1 MLVICGE
8 LDCVCD
14 KPGDEKYV
22 VGGLEGSMGLFDS
35 LVNRECDDQKNQV
48 LYDCF
53 RRRMSTA
60 EARCRGNLTD
70 EGQI

>member
-22 VGGLEGSMGLFDS
+22 VGGLEGGVRLFDS
-35 LVNRECDDQKNQV
+35 LVNRECDDQQNQV
-48 LYDCF
+48 LYGCC
-53 RRRMSTA
+53 RRRMRTT
-60 EARCRGNLTD
+60 EAMSRGNLTD